1 MIVNERIVTYMNSL
15 EKEGS
20 PICEEIE
27 KYSIQTRVPI
37 IRKEMESF
45 LKVMLTIKKPG
56 NVLEI
61 GTGIGYSAILMSEY
75 LPENSKITTIENYK
89 KRIPIAKENIKKSGK
104 KDVINLIC
112 ADATEVLP
120 TLTEKYDFIFMDAA
134 KGQYIKFLPEL
145 LRLLD
150 SGGILISDNVLQDG
164 DLIES
169 RFAVER
175 RNRTIHARMRE
186 YMYAIKNTPGL
197 ETTIIPLGDGITLSV
212 KI

>member
-1 MIVNERIVTYMNSL
+1 MHSL

-20 PICEEIE
+20 AICEEIE
-27 KYSIQTRVPI
+27 KYSIETRVPI

-45 LKVMLTIKKPG
+45 LRVMLTIKSPK
-56 NVLEI
+56 NILEI

-89 KRIPIAKENIKKSGK
+89 KRIPIAKENIKLSGNE
-104 KDVINLIC
+104 DVIKLIC

-120 TLTEKYDFIFMDAA
+120 TLNEKYDFIFMDAA

-186 YMYAIKNTPGL
+186 YMYEIKNSPELVTS
-197 ETTIIPLGDGITLSV
+197 IIPLGDGITLSV
-212 KI
+212 RK